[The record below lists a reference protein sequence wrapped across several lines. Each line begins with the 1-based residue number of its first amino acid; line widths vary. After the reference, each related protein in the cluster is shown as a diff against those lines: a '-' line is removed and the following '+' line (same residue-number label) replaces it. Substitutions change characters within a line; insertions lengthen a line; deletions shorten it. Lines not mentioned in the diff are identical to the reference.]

1 MSMTNKKER
10 LFKPKGGQASTGVE
24 PQTYKNTGMGGGELL
39 KKVGEYGI
47 IIKNKQRVLVY
58 GK

>member
-1 MSMTNKKER
+1 
-10 LFKPKGGQASTGVE
+10 
-24 PQTYKNTGMGGGELL
+24 MGGGELL
-39 KKVGEYGI
+39 KKVEEYGI